1 MYEPGDDEYR
11 EGEIEKDIENFTA
24 NRNVSTNTRASKRVM
39 ATSQS
44 ARITRQRTTEP
55 SPTEE
60 DCNDQSSAMIDRWSR
75 GRSVGRDLDRITKG
89 LNSKI
94 PMVVSEGKKRPDA
107 PMQAAKLASESGI
120 ILRQH
125 VPIFPHWKE
134 YKKESAKEIV
144 ENYMIKVAAKFTM
157 DRKDKAVKEALI
169 DLLRSGVRQ
178 MRYKLKKAY
187 FDGVPANQVRKTSPL
202 KSTTDEQW
210 QALVNLWSGPK
221 HKDNCTQSRS
231 SRGKVQFPQKT
242 GSRSYVAQV
251 HVLKQEKFKDAV
263 PTAIDLFKACHC
275 SSKTGFTV
283 PVREAIATM
292 EAIVAEP
299 AVEGQEPK
307 TPSEAV
313 AQVLSSSKFL
323 QNVGLEPTATKR
335 NGKAIVAARIQDL
348 EDELEAEKLGA
359 AAVRDELEA
368 LKKKVSESEEVRSK
382 ESQEIENLRK
392 EAQEN
397 NILLRR
403 LLSLNKE

>member
-1 MYEPGDDEYR
+1 
-11 EGEIEKDIENFTA
+11 DIENFTA

-60 DCNDQSSAMIDRWSR
+60 DCNGNNITNAQECSTEDALVPANCAAQPNEGNAMIDRWSR

-94 PMVVSEGKKRPDA
+94 PVVVFEGKKRPDA

-275 SSKTGFTV
+275 SSKT
-283 PVREAIATM
+283 
-292 EAIVAEP
+292 
-299 AVEGQEPK
+299 
-307 TPSEAV
+307 
-313 AQVLSSSKFL
+313 
-323 QNVGLEPTATKR
+323 
-335 NGKAIVAARIQDL
+335 
-348 EDELEAEKLGA
+348 
-359 AAVRDELEA
+359 
-368 LKKKVSESEEVRSK
+368 
-382 ESQEIENLRK
+382 
-392 EAQEN
+392 
-397 NILLRR
+397 
-403 LLSLNKE
+403 